1 MTNKNW
7 TKFDFRQKFRFL
19 TKISIFD
26 KRFDKKVNLYQHRDQ
41 KGNQCHGEIIIRSEE
56 ILTCRDYFH
65 FKIAFSALPKIGIM
79 NPDPKTFL
87 EIRRANESGEYV
99 VVHRTEQRRSRNPEF
114 SVQISGQ
121 KLCNGDLDRN
131 LKFQLYRYRSSA
143 MKSDFWGETDLT
155 GNEIKTP
162 FLGRSE
168 LFYKILRPKL
178 FFTNNELHIILKHT
192 CRKFEIYDL

>member
-1 MTNKNW
+1 M
-7 TKFDFRQKFRFL
+7 
-19 TKISIFD
+19 
-26 KRFDKKVNLYQHRDQ
+26 
-41 KGNQCHGEIIIRSEE
+41 
-56 ILTCRDYFH
+56 
-65 FKIAFSALPKIGIM
+65 PKIGIM

-87 EIRRANESGEYV
+87 EIRRANESGDYV
-99 VVHRTEQRRSRNPEF
+99 VVHRTDQRRSRNPEF

-162 FLGRSE
+162 FLGGSSFLQDMAR
-168 LFYKILRPKL
+168 KL
-178 FFTNNELHIILKHT
+178 FLQTTSFI
-192 CRKFEIYDL
+192 